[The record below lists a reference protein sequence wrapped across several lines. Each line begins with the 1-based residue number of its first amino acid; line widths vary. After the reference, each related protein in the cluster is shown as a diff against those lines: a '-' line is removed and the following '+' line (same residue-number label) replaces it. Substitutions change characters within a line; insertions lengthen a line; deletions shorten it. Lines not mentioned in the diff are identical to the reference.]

1 MKKQNHEWLPA
12 PPPARLIQD
21 FNSTCISWRVEGGGN
36 LWSCNPE
43 AHTHTN
49 KLSVNKTPSHPVLVR
64 LKTKKQKRKPHK
76 NHLYKTENYV

>member
-1 MKKQNHEWLPA
+1 MNGSLL

-43 AHTHTN
+43 AHTHKQALSKQNSVPPSFSPIEN
-49 KLSVNKTPSHPVLVR
+49 K
-64 LKTKKQKRKPHK
+64 KTKKEATQKSS
-76 NHLYKTENYV
+76 L